1 MNSKLALALLCVC
14 STGWAQ
20 TAPAPTPTAPTLP
33 GEPNVKHIVVEDEGS
48 KIEELRVRGQTQRVV
63 VTPKVGTSVPYEI
76 IISPGG
82 RDPFEGT
89 RSAQNASGKTVWQL
103 MKF

>member
-1 MNSKLALALLCVC
+1 MNSTLALALLCVC
-14 STGWAQ
+14 TTGLAQ
-20 TAPAPTPTAPTLP
+20 TVAAPAAPTLP
-33 GEPNVKHIVVEDEGS
+33 GEPNVKHIVIEDEGS

-63 VTPKVGTSVPYEI
+63 VTPKVGTRVPYEI
-76 IISPGG
+76 IISPGA

-89 RSAQNASGKTVWQL
+89 RSAQGASGKTVWQL